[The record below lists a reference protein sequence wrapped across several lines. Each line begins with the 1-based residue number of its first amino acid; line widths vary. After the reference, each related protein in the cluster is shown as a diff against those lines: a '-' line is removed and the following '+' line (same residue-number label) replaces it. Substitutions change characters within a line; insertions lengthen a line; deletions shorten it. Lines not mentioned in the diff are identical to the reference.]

1 MFTMTCQMHSG
12 GHQME
17 VYGIPYFGVDTIEK
31 EKSLIKISNKDIQ
44 AREYSQ
50 LYNFIQ
56 ENINKKT
63 LVIIDNQWFT
73 WLNDIEFNYRDKTVS
88 IPYYKY
94 DIEWVEDDN
103 DHDNGHNIKSKG
115 HIIVQDDQTKIG
127 IRYDFELNRQELKS
141 TDRLK
146 VYKVDSDEL
155 EIATWN
161 KWMDNSDLEKTDAE
175 ILDRLY
181 KLYRNQA
188 IKSWDSDHL
197 GGYHFILKHTGF
209 QNIEYQKRQQLS
221 LEVFKSDRYKYNEY
235 RDVRQ
240 YRQTELTS
248 ADKEELEK
256 LKESNQSEW
265 LKHNRDRRLAFESYL
280 YTLCRSGRLDKIK
293 FNHGIYKIS
302 RPGQVI
308 KLIIKQYWLDG
319 YQKRQATY
327 IK

>member
-1 MFTMTCQMHSG
+1 
-12 GHQME
+12 ME

-31 EKSLIKISNKDIQ
+31 EKNLIKISEKDIQ
-44 AREYSQ
+44 TREYSQ

-56 ENINKKT
+56 ENINKKA
-63 LVIIDNQWFT
+63 LVIIDSQWFT
-73 WLNDIEFNYRDKTVS
+73 WLNDIEFNYRDKTLS

-94 DIEWVEDDN
+94 DIEWVEDSN
-103 DHDNGHNIKSKG
+103 NICSKG
-115 HIIVQDDQTKIG
+115 HIIVQDDQTNIG

-141 TDRLK
+141 IDQLK
-146 VYKVDSDEL
+146 IYKIDSDEI

-188 IKSWDSDHL
+188 IKSQDSDHL

-221 LEVFKSDRYKYNEY
+221 LEIFKSDRYKYNEY

-256 LKESNQSEW
+256 LKESNQSQR

-302 RPGQVI
+302 RPGQAV

>member
-1 MFTMTCQMHSG
+1 
-12 GHQME
+12 ME

-31 EKSLIKISNKDIQ
+31 EKRLIKINDKDIQ
-44 AREYSQ
+44 TREYSQ
-50 LYNFIQ
+50 LYSFIQ
-56 ENINKKT
+56 ENINKKA

-94 DIEWVEDDN
+94 NIEWVEN
-103 DHDNGHNIKSKG
+103 CHDINSKG
-115 HIIVQDDQTKIG
+115 HIIVQDDRTKIG
-127 IRYDFELNRQELKS
+127 IRYDFELNKQELKS
-141 TDRLK
+141 IDQLK
-146 VYKVDSDEL
+146 IYKVDSDEL

-161 KWMDNSDLEKTDAE
+161 RWMDNSDLDKTDAD
-175 ILDRLY
+175 ILDKLYELY
-181 KLYRNQA
+181 KNQA
-188 IKSWDSDHL
+188 IKSQDSDHL

-221 LEVFKSDRYKYNEY
+221 LGVFKSDRYKYDEY

-248 ADKEELEK
+248 VDKENLEK
-256 LKESNQSEW
+256 VKSSNQNEW

-280 YTLCRSGRLDKIK
+280 YTLCRSGRLDNIK

-302 RPGQVI
+302 RPGQAV

>member
-1 MFTMTCQMHSG
+1 
-12 GHQME
+12 ME

-31 EKSLIKISNKDIQ
+31 EKRLIKINDKDIQ
-44 AREYSQ
+44 TREYSQ
-50 LYNFIQ
+50 LYSFIQ
-56 ENINKKT
+56 ENINKKA
-63 LVIIDNQWFT
+63 LVIIDSQWFT

-94 DIEWVEDDN
+94 SIEWVEN
-103 DHDNGHNIKSKG
+103 SHDNNSKG
-115 HIIVQDDQTKIG
+115 HTIVQDDNTKIG
-127 IRYDFELNRQELKS
+127 IRYDFELNKQELKS
-141 TDRLK
+141 IDQLK
-146 VYKVDSDEL
+146 IYKVADDEL

-161 KWMDNSDLEKTDAE
+161 RWMDNSDLDKTDAE
-175 ILDRLY
+175 ILDKLY
-181 KLYRNQA
+181 KLYKNQA
-188 IKSWDSDHL
+188 IKSQDSDHL

-209 QNIEYQKRQQLS
+209 QNLEYQKRQQLS
-221 LEVFKSDRYKYNEY
+221 LGVFKSDRYKYDEY

-256 LKESNQSEW
+256 LKDNNQNEW

-280 YTLCRSGRLDKIK
+280 YTLCRSGRLDNIK

-302 RPGQVI
+302 RPGQAV
-308 KLIIKQYWLDG
+308 KLIIKQYWLDE

>member
-1 MFTMTCQMHSG
+1 
-12 GHQME
+12 ME

-31 EKSLIKISNKDIQ
+31 EKRLIKINDKDIQ
-44 AREYSQ
+44 TREYPQ
-50 LYNFIQ
+50 LYSFIQ
-56 ENINKKT
+56 ENISKKA
-63 LVIIDNQWFT
+63 LVIIDSQRFT

-94 DIEWVEDDN
+94 SIEWVENSHDN
-103 DHDNGHNIKSKG
+103 DNSHDINRKG

-127 IRYDFELNRQELKS
+127 IRYDFELNRQEIKSIDQLKI
-141 TDRLK
+141 
-146 VYKVDSDEL
+146 YKVDDDEL

-161 KWMDNSDLEKTDAE
+161 GWMGNSDLDKTDAE
-175 ILDRLY
+175 ILDKLY
-181 KLYRNQA
+181 KLYKNQA
-188 IKSWDSDHL
+188 IKSQDSDHL

-221 LEVFKSDRYKYNEY
+221 LRVFKSDRYKYDEY

-248 ADKEELEK
+248 ADKENLEK
-256 LKESNQSEW
+256 VKDSNQNEW

-280 YTLCRSGRLDKIK
+280 YTLCRSGRLDNIK

-302 RPGQVI
+302 RPGQAV

>member
-1 MFTMTCQMHSG
+1 
-12 GHQME
+12 ME

-31 EKSLIKISNKDIQ
+31 EKRLIKINDKDIQ
-44 AREYSQ
+44 TREYSQ
-50 LYNFIQ
+50 LYSFIQ
-56 ENINKKT
+56 ENINKKA

-73 WLNDIEFNYRDKTVS
+73 WLNDIEFNYRDKAVS

-94 DIEWVEDDN
+94 SIEWV
-103 DHDNGHNIKSKG
+103 DNGHDIYNGHDINSKG
-115 HIIVQDDQTKIG
+115 HIIVQDDNTKIG
-127 IRYDFELNRQELKS
+127 IRYDFELNKQEIKSIDQLKI
-141 TDRLK
+141 
-146 VYKVDSDEL
+146 YKVDNDEL
-155 EIATWN
+155 EMATWN
-161 KWMDNSDLEKTDAE
+161 KWMGNSDLNKTDDE
-175 ILDRLY
+175 ILDKLY
-181 KLYRNQA
+181 KLYKNQA
-188 IKSWDSDHL
+188 IKSQDSDHL

-221 LEVFKSDRYKYNEY
+221 LGVFKSDRYKYDEY

-248 ADKEELEK
+248 VDKEELEK
-256 LKESNQSEW
+256 LKDSNQNEW

-280 YTLCRSGRLDKIK
+280 YTLCISGRLNNIK

-302 RPGQVI
+302 RPGQAV

>member
-1 MFTMTCQMHSG
+1 
-12 GHQME
+12 ME

-31 EKSLIKISNKDIQ
+31 EKRLIKIDDIDIQ
-44 AREYSQ
+44 TREYQQ
-50 LYNFIQ
+50 LYSFIQ
-56 ENINKKT
+56 ENISKKA
-63 LVIIDNQWFT
+63 LVIIDSQWFT

-94 DIEWVEDDN
+94 SIEWV
-103 DHDNGHNIKSKG
+103 DNGHDNDNSHDINSKG
-115 HIIVQDDQTKIG
+115 HIIVQDDHTEIG
-127 IRYDFELNRQELKS
+127 IRYDFELNKQELKS
-141 TDRLK
+141 IDQLK
-146 VYKVDSDEL
+146 IYKVDSDEL

-161 KWMDNSDLEKTDAE
+161 KWMDNSDLDKTDDE
-175 ILDRLY
+175 ILDKLY
-181 KLYRNQA
+181 KLYKNQA
-188 IKSWDSDHL
+188 IKSQDSDHL

-221 LEVFKSDRYKYNEY
+221 LRVFKLDRYKYDEY

-248 ADKEELEK
+248 VDKENLEK
-256 LKESNQSEW
+256 AKSSNQNDW

-280 YTLCRSGRLDKIK
+280 YTLCRSGRLDNIK

-302 RPGQVI
+302 RPGQAV

>member
-1 MFTMTCQMHSG
+1 
-12 GHQME
+12 ME

-31 EKSLIKISNKDIQ
+31 EKNLFKISEKDIQ
-44 AREYSQ
+44 TREYSQ
-50 LYNFIQ
+50 LYNLIQ

-88 IPYYKY
+88 IPYYRY
-94 DIEWVEDDN
+94 DIEWVEDDS
-103 DHDNGHNIKSKG
+103 NIDSKG
-115 HIIVQDDQTKIG
+115 HVIVQDDKTKIG

-141 TDRLK
+141 IDQLK
-146 VYKVDSDEL
+146 IYKVDSDEL

-161 KWMDNSDLEKTDAE
+161 KWMDNDELEKTDAE
-175 ILDRLY
+175 ILDKLY
-181 KLYRNQA
+181 KLYKNQA
-188 IKSWDSDHL
+188 IKSQDSDHL

-221 LEVFKSDRYKYNEY
+221 LEVFKSDRYKYDEY

-256 LKESNQSEW
+256 IKDSNQSDW

-302 RPGQVI
+302 RPGQAI

>member
-1 MFTMTCQMHSG
+1 
-12 GHQME
+12 ME

-31 EKSLIKISNKDIQ
+31 ENSLIKISEKDIRT
-44 AREYSQ
+44 REYSQ

-56 ENINKKT
+56 ENINKKA
-63 LVIIDNQWFT
+63 LVIIDNQWFA
-73 WLNDIEFNYRDKTVS
+73 WLNDVEFNYRDKTVS

-94 DIEWVEDDN
+94 DIEWVEDDHG
-103 DHDNGHNIKSKG
+103 HDSKG
-115 HIIVQDDQTKIG
+115 HIIVQDDKTKIG

-141 TDRLK
+141 IDQLK
-146 VYKVDSDEL
+146 IYKVDSDEL

-161 KWMDNSDLEKTDAE
+161 RWMDNSDLDKTDIE
-175 ILDRLY
+175 IFDKLY
-181 KLYRNQA
+181 KLYKNQA
-188 IKSWDSDHL
+188 IKSQDSGHL

-221 LEVFKSDRYKYNEY
+221 LEVFKSDRYKYDEY

-248 ADKEELEK
+248 ADKEEHEK
-256 LKESNQSEW
+256 VKDSNQSEQ

-280 YTLCRSGRLDKIK
+280 YTLCRSGRLDNIK

-302 RPGQVI
+302 RPGQAV
-308 KLIIKQYWLDG
+308 KLILKQYWLDK

>member
-1 MFTMTCQMHSG
+1 MINMSCQIGCG

-31 EKSLIKISNKDIQ
+31 EKRLVKINDKDIQ
-44 AREYSQ
+44 TREYSQ
-50 LYNFIQ
+50 LYSFIQ
-56 ENINKKT
+56 ENISKKA

-94 DIEWVEDDN
+94 SIELVENDN
-103 DHDNGHNIKSKG
+103 DHENG
-115 HIIVQDDQTKIG
+115 HIIVQDDRTKIG

-141 TDRLK
+141 IDQLK
-146 VYKVDSDEL
+146 IYKVDNDEL

-161 KWMDNSDLEKTDAE
+161 KWMGSSDLDKTDAE
-175 ILDRLY
+175 ILDKLY
-181 KLYRNQA
+181 KLYKNQA
-188 IKSWDSDHL
+188 IKSQDSDHL

-221 LEVFKSDRYKYNEY
+221 LGVFKSDRYKYDEY

-265 LKHNRDRRLAFESYL
+265 LKHNRDRRLTFESYL
-280 YTLCRSGRLDKIK
+280 YTLCRSGRLDNIK

-302 RPGQVI
+302 RPGQAV

>member
-1 MFTMTCQMHSG
+1 
-12 GHQME
+12 ME

-31 EKSLIKISNKDIQ
+31 EKNLIKISEKDIQ
-44 AREYSQ
+44 TREYSQ

-56 ENINKKT
+56 ENINKKA
-63 LVIIDNQWFT
+63 LVIIDNQWFA

-94 DIEWVEDDN
+94 DIKYIEN
-103 DHDNGHNIKSKG
+103 DYDNGHGIDSKG
-115 HIIVQDDQTKIG
+115 HIIIQDDKTKIG
-127 IRYDFELNRQELKS
+127 IRYNFELNRQAINERDQLKI
-141 TDRLK
+141 
-146 VYKVDSDEL
+146 YKVDNDEL

-161 KWMDNSDLEKTDAE
+161 RWIDKEDLEKTDAE
-175 ILDRLY
+175 ILDKLY
-181 KLYRNQA
+181 KLYKNQA
-188 IKSWDSDHL
+188 IKSQDSDHL

-221 LEVFKSDRYKYNEY
+221 LAVFKSDRYKYNEY

-248 ADKEELEK
+248 VDKENIEK
-256 LKESNQSEW
+256 VKESNQNEW

-280 YTLCRSGRLDKIK
+280 YTLCRSGRLNKLK
-293 FNHGIYKIS
+293 FNHEIYKIS
-302 RPGQVI
+302 RPGQAV
-308 KLIIKQYWLDG
+308 KLIIKQYWLDE
-319 YQKRQATY
+319 YQKKQATY